1 MTQKFHICA
10 ANVIERDGK
19 FLLVQETKE
28 IVRGKY
34 NLPGGRLEIEER
46 IVDAAVREAEE
57 ETGLKVR
64 PQKLVG
70 AYQRILV
77 PEGNNIV
84 TFVFAS
90 EVLSG
95 RIRTSKKHPIVQF
108 FSLNEIKIMGK
119 QGLLRNVWLL
129 EAIEDYLSGKSYDLS
144 SVKSYIVNKADL

>member
-19 FLLVQETKE
+19 FLLVQETKK
-28 IVRGKY
+28 IVKGKF
-34 NLPGGRLEIEER
+34 NLPAGRLEADEE
-46 IVDAAVREAEE
+46 IAHAAAREAEE
-57 ETGLKVR
+57 ETGLKIQPR
-64 PQKLVG
+64 KLVG

-95 RIRTSKKHPIVQF
+95 KIQTSREHPIVKY
-108 FSLNEIKIMGK
+108 FSLGEIQEMHKKKM
-119 QGLLRNVWLL
+119 LRSVWLCD
-129 EAIEDYLSGKSYDLS
+129 AINDYIAGEKSDLS
-144 SVKSYIVNKADL
+144 VVKSYIVDKRDL